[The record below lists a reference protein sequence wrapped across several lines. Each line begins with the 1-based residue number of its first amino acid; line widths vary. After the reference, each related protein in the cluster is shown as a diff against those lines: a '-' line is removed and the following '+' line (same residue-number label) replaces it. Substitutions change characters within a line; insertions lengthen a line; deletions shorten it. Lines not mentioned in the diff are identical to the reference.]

1 MYTEKTYRKK
11 LENFTNKKYLAS
23 FLVLLSALTIAS
35 MMSAFKIS
43 SQYLSFYQ
51 IIFIKS
57 IGSTLLLLP
66 IFIFSGIKFLPENGY
81 HLYFLRIFLI
91 IGAIVCW
98 IYSIVNLPM
107 GTATAI
113 SFSKSFFVLWLAYL
127 FLSENITFQKILVTF
142 IGFLGVLLCLEFT
155 NSSILISGFVGIIGA
170 VFAAGLT
177 IVIKKLS
184 IKEPVL
190 RIMLIPNIAITL
202 LFLLPA
208 LYSWN
213 EIPTSI
219 FLPVLIMITF
229 GSISQWCF
237 LTAYKL
243 VDVSYIAPWE
253 YSRLVAAIIFG
264 FIFFNELLTINI
276 IVGIILIIGSTYYSL
291 LYIKSEDSYSIE
303 TRN

>member
-1 MYTEKTYRKK
+1 MHTVKTYRKK
-11 LENFTNKKYLAS
+11 LNNFINKKYLAS
-23 FLVLLSALTIAS
+23 FLVLISALTIAS

-43 SQYLSFYQ
+43 SHYLSFYQ

-66 IFIFSGIKFLPENGY
+66 IFLFSGLKFLPENSY
-81 HLYFLRIFLI
+81 QLYFLRIFLI
-91 IGAIVCW
+91 MGAIVCW

-127 FLSENITFQKILVTF
+127 FLSENITFQKIIVTF
-142 IGFLGVLLCLEFT
+142 IGFVGVLFCLEFS
-155 NSSILISGFVGIIGA
+155 NSSILFSGIVGIIGA
-170 VFAAGLT
+170 IFAAGLT

-184 IKEPVL
+184 LKEPVL
-190 RIMLIPNIAITL
+190 RIMLIPNISISI

-219 FLPVLIMITF
+219 FFPVLIMITF
-229 GSISQWCF
+229 GSIAQWCF

-264 FIFFNELLTINI
+264 FIFFNELLTVNI
-276 IVGIILIIGSTYYSL
+276 LVGIILIIGSTYYSL
-291 LYIKSEDSYSIE
+291 LYIKSDDNYSIE
-303 TRN
+303 GRN